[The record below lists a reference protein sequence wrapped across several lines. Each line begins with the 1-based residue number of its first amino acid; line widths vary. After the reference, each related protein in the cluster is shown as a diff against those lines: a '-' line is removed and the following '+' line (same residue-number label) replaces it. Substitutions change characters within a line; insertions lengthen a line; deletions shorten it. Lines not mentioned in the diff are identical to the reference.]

1 MGGVWQEGV
10 IRDLTKDSGVLTALI
25 AKETQESWVPLKDL
39 RWAQKGDG
47 MQRQYKEGD
56 RIEAEVVGQD
66 GRKGWVGAIIRI
78 VRGELYMIETVTQED
93 VIVPAERIRPWIARV
108 SPSNDD
114 FLVEEVPVSDQFDQG
129 DFLKNHSERSTVDD
143 ESKLDSF
150 LERMNLI
157 SFRAVTK

>member
-1 MGGVWQEGV
+1 M

-25 AKETQESWVPLKDL
+25 VKESQETWVAMKHL
-39 RWAQKGDG
+39 RWAQKVEG

-66 GRKGWVGAIIRI
+66 GRKGWVGAVVRI

-93 VIVPAERIRPWIARV
+93 VIVPAESIRPWSARV

-114 FLVEEVPVSDQFDQG
+114 FMV
-129 DFLKNHSERSTVDD
+129 
-143 ESKLDSF
+143 
-150 LERMNLI
+150 
-157 SFRAVTK
+157 